1 MSMERNN
8 IRDTMKNPLLN
19 TTEDISSAPVQH
31 LSLFEKIGL
40 ACAFIIS
47 VVILLITFF
56 SLYIDLFNKSNYIYA
71 LIDIL
76 IILICSGA
84 IYFSINIFKRKI
96 IADILIDTAFQD
108 GVYARLRPLM
118 ENIAQSH
125 VDTNIILGRLENMD
139 LKVQNIL
146 KQGYTREVK
155 SREFMEEPI
164 AVGTSIKFA
173 IKTMFLLSVT
183 MAAFIFFINFQIIG
197 LTNYG
202 ILLIFIMWWVF
213 ITKEYNLWKDSMAWG
228 MVFFPILVVPVS
240 ITLLL
245 NLLNYNVL
253 LAIIYL
259 SVGIYTL
266 TYYLWAIYMTTGSLP
281 FIGIKKQEPTT
292 SEFFATQ
299 DKGMLQEMVGI
310 AFSQLKKRL
319 KEDVEKEETNLAWK
333 NK

>member
-1 MSMERNN
+1 
-8 IRDTMKNPLLN
+8 
-19 TTEDISSAPVQH
+19 
-31 LSLFEKIGL
+31 
-40 ACAFIIS
+40 
-47 VVILLITFF
+47 
-56 SLYIDLFNKSNYIYA
+56 
-71 LIDIL
+71 
-76 IILICSGA
+76 
-84 IYFSINIFKRKI
+84 
-96 IADILIDTAFQD
+96 
-108 GVYARLRPLM
+108 
-118 ENIAQSH
+118 
-125 VDTNIILGRLENMD
+125 MD